1 MSEQGSKAGRKERH
15 QAAAKAL
22 KERKRLRKKR
32 AAIHGAMRKA
42 EGLRKRRKRGQGDFD
57 KIMHELG
64 YEAQTGRG
72 EGATIVKG
80 REVAGDV
87 TQKYEAIS

>member
-32 AAIHGAMRKA
+32 AAIHGAMREA

-64 YEAQTGRG
+64 YEVAKGTRPGR
-72 EGATIVKG
+72 TNK
-80 REVAGDV
+80 GDV
-87 TQKYEAIS
+87 TAKYKAIS

>member
-32 AAIHGAMRKA
+32 AAIHGAMREA
-42 EGLRKRRKRGQGDFD
+42 ESLRKKRKRGQSEFD
-57 KIMHELG
+57 KFMYELG
-64 YEAQTGRG
+64 YDAQEGRRG
-72 EGATIVKG
+72 GTIVIG
-80 REVAGDV
+80 RDVAGDV
-87 TQKYEAIS
+87 LDKYEAIS